1 MKMVTMFGGNGCSDG
16 IMMLVLMIMVMMVT
30 MMKII
35 MIGGGDDDCNVNDRI
50 IKQILKIISPVW
62 PLAHIRWYRVERLL
76 RDSYCV
82 TQRNACYQTA
92 R

>member
-35 MIGGGDDDCNVNDRI
+35 MIGGGDDDCNVKGALQSDLRMCTNEPTFYDTNSLTMFWVLAKPDCCFLI
-50 IKQILKIISPVW
+50 IYYTLE
-62 PLAHIRWYRVERLL
+62 A
-76 RDSYCV
+76 
-82 TQRNACYQTA
+82 
-92 R
+92 